1 MLLAALQHDGDLLGG
16 HGQHG
21 QLDAVEL
28 VEAAPGAGL
37 GEALVDAAEAPEV
50 HLVGAVED
58 DDVLAE
64 AAAHVLVVIVKKKTI
79 KKTIKKKLKNKKL
92 KN

>member
-64 AAAHVLVVIVKKKTI
+64 AAAHVLVVIVKKKKQL
-79 KKTIKKKLKNKKL
+79 KKQ
-92 KN
+92 